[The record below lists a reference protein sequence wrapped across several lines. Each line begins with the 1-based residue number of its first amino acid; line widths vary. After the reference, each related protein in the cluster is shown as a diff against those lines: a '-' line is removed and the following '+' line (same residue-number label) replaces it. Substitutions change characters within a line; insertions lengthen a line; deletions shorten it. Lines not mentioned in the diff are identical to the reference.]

1 MIEAPGA
8 GHGPAEPH
16 HDTADEIL
24 ADVAARLESAAA
36 GQAVTQ
42 NVMRACADTL
52 DAEAFDM
59 SGASP
64 AAIERAAAA
73 FLTAIEPVTAHLEPG
88 TDLFDFAFRRGAELV
103 RMFGNMA
110 PGPFTPDE
118 ATDFDNRCDALVAVA
133 SRLSMFA
140 AIRRIGDREA
150 ARGREA
156 FPPSNAT
163 FH

>member
-1 MIEAPGA
+1 MIEAPVA
-8 GHGPAEPH
+8 GHGPAEHSPE
-16 HDTADEIL
+16 TADEIL
-24 ADVAARLESAAA
+24 ADVAVRLETAAI
-36 GQAVTQ
+36 GRDVSQ
-42 NVMRACADTL
+42 NVMRACAIVL
-52 DAEAFDM
+52 DAQALDM
-59 SGASP
+59 TRASP
-64 AAIERAAAA
+64 AAIDRAAAA
-73 FLTAIEPVTAHLEPG
+73 FLTAIQPVTAHLEPG

-103 RMFGNMA
+103 RMFGNSA
-110 PGPFTPDE
+110 PGPFTTDE
-118 ATDFDNRCDALVAVA
+118 AIDFDNRCDALVAIA